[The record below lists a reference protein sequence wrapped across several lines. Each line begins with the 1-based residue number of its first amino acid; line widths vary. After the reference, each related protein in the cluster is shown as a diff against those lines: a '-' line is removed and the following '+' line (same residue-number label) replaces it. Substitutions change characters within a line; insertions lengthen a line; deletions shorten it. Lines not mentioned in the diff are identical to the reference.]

1 MSVTPKTPDEIDKAR
16 VAGTMKL
23 SVLLIDDAE
32 ECRVLCTAL
41 VRARW
46 PEALVV
52 PWDPVR
58 QGMPG
63 ADLDLA
69 QYDVIL
75 LDFRLGEE
83 DGLEWLKI
91 LRARENCPPIVMIT
105 GAGSE
110 EVVLMAMRAGA
121 IDYIPKAAL
130 SVDRLA
136 AAIEEAITLSAVDPY
151 FTDQWGS
158 QDLGRRGASVAI
170 KDYRTLRQIGIGT
183 SSVIYL
189 AERIA
194 DGTQV
199 AIKLMRSRLF
209 RDSEM
214 LRRFEQERKIVLG
227 LHSRHVARIH
237 DQGVVAGRT
246 YIAMEYFEGGDLKRQ
261 IAQGIEPARAV
272 ELLYRIGE
280 ALADIHDAGIIHRD
294 LKPDNIMFRQDGSLG
309 ILDFGVAKLV
319 SNDAGITQKPS
330 LLGTPFYM
338 SPEQANGGAVDT
350 RTDLYS
356 AGVIFYEMLTGVKPF
371 PGDNFLDVINKHR
384 RLPVPVLPDD
394 LAQYQELVD
403 RLLAKR
409 TSDRFR
415 DAHELLAY
423 LEAQFGCSASAAS

>member
-1 MSVTPKTPDEIDKAR
+1 
-16 VAGTMKL
+16 MKL

-32 ECRVLCTAL
+32 EYRVLCTAF
-41 VRARW
+41 VRTRW
-46 PEALVV
+46 PDASVV
-52 PWDPVR
+52 PWDPVK
-58 QGMPG
+58 QGLPG
-63 ADLDLA
+63 ADLDLS

-91 LRARENCPPIVMIT
+91 LRARAGCPPIVMIT

-110 EVVLMAMRAGA
+110 EVVLTAMRAGA
-121 IDYIPKAAL
+121 IDYIPKASL

-136 AAIEEAITLSAVDPY
+136 EAIEEAITLAAVDPY
-151 FTDQWGS
+151 FSDHWRS
-158 QDLGRRGASVAI
+158 HNFERRGALIAI
-170 KDYRTLRQIGIGT
+170 KGYRTIRKIGIGT

-189 AERIA
+189 AEKIA
-194 DGTQV
+194 DDTRV

-209 RDSEM
+209 RDPEM
-214 LRRFEQERKIVLG
+214 MRRFEQERKIVLG
-227 LHSRHVARIH
+227 LNSRHVANIH
-237 DQGVVAGRT
+237 DQGIVAGRT
-246 YIAMEYFEGGDLKRQ
+246 YIVMEYFEGGDLKRQ
-261 IAQGIEPARAV
+261 IAQGIGQARAV
-272 ELLYRIGE
+272 ELLYRIGA

-294 LKPDNIMFRQDGSLG
+294 LKPDNIMFREDGSLG
-309 ILDFGVAKLV
+309 ILDFGVAKLAF
-319 SNDAGITQKPS
+319 NDAGITQRQS

-338 SPEQANGGAVDT
+338 SPEQANGGTVDT

-371 PGDNFLDVINKHR
+371 LGDNFLDVINKHR
-384 RLPVPVLPDD
+384 RLPVPVLDDD

-409 TSDRFR
+409 AIDRFR

-423 LEAQFGCSASAAS
+423 LEARFECRA

>member
-1 MSVTPKTPDEIDKAR
+1 
-16 VAGTMKL
+16 MKL

-32 ECRVLCTAL
+32 ECRVLCTAF
-41 VRARW
+41 VRTRW
-46 PEALVV
+46 PDAMVV

-63 ADLDLA
+63 ADQDLA

-91 LRARENCPPIVMIT
+91 LRARADCPPIVMIT

-110 EVVLMAMRAGA
+110 EVVLTAMRAGA
-121 IDYIPKAAL
+121 IDYIPKASL

-136 AAIEEAITLSAVDPY
+136 EAIEEAITLSAVDPY
-151 FTDQWGS
+151 FADQWHGHNS
-158 QDLGRRGASVAI
+158 GRRGSLVTI
-170 KDYRTLRQIGIGT
+170 KGYRTIRQVGIGT

-189 AERIA
+189 AEKIA
-194 DGTQV
+194 DDTQV

>member
-1 MSVTPKTPDEIDKAR
+1 
-16 VAGTMKL
+16 MKL

-32 ECRVLCTAL
+32 ECRVLCTAF
-41 VRARW
+41 VRTRW
-46 PEALVV
+46 PDAMVV

-63 ADLDLA
+63 ADQDLA

-91 LRARENCPPIVMIT
+91 LRARADCPPIVMIT

-110 EVVLMAMRAGA
+110 EVVLTAMRAGA
-121 IDYIPKAAL
+121 IDYIPKASL
-130 SVDRLA
+130 SVNRLA
-136 AAIEEAITLSAVDPY
+136 EAIEEAITLSAVDPY
-151 FTDQWGS
+151 FTDQWHGHNS
-158 QDLGRRGASVAI
+158 GRRGSLVAV
-170 KDYRTLRQIGIGT
+170 KGYRTIRQVGIGT

-189 AERIA
+189 AEKIA
-194 DGTQV
+194 DDTQV

-209 RDSEM
+209 RDPEM

-227 LHSRHVARIH
+227 LNSRHVALIH

-246 YIAMEYFEGGDLKRQ
+246 YIVMEYFEGGDLKRQ
-261 IAQGIEPARAV
+261 ISQGIGQARAV

-294 LKPDNIMFRQDGSLG
+294 LKPDNIMFRKDGSLG
-309 ILDFGVAKLV
+309 ILDFGVAKLT
-319 SNDAGITQKPS
+319 SNDAGITQRQS

-338 SPEQANGGAVDT
+338 SPEQANGGTVDA

-371 PGDNFLDVINKHR
+371 PGDNFIDVINKHR
-384 RLPVPVLPDD
+384 RLPVPVLPYD
-394 LAQYQELVD
+394 LTQYQEVVD

-409 TSDRFR
+409 PDDRFR
-415 DAHELLAY
+415 DARELLAY
-423 LEAQFGCSASAAS
+423 LEAQFELRV